1 MRWLV
6 VVGLVAALALA
17 ANVTYVATPSGN
29 IHITYQDNGT
39 FIVINFNKNKTLTIN
54 VKLNVTN
61 ATDLYYIHV
70 VGKAVGPFTNTTAAR
85 IASVINMLR
94 NATTQQQVLTALRQ
108 LGAVLTT
115 ANETKELKLK
125 AFITA
130 RSLNSTSYNGT
141 WLRAKIE
148 YELERKF
155 RRINGTLVATPKTEL
170 EIKGFAADL
179 SKLSSVLRAL
189 AARLAPYD
197 NKTASALL
205 YLSQNLSN
213 VTDKLKVVVNG
224 TVIKVEKKGNKFEIE
239 VKSGDERKSS
249 EEKRKGEEKS
259 KEVDE
264 KKQKEDKSESNKSS
278 SDDSASKSDK
288 KDSSNKSEKKD
299 GSGGGKSDKDESD
312 DDKEKGKSGEKS
324 SGKEKKDK

>member
-54 VKLNVTN
+54 VKLNATN

-70 VGKAVGPFTNTTAAR
+70 VGKAVGPFSNTTAAR

-115 ANETKELKLK
+115 AKETRELKFK

-141 WLRAKIE
+141 WLRTKIE

-213 VTDKLKVVVNG
+213 ITDKLKVVING

-249 EEKRKGEEKS
+249 EEKRKGEDKS

-264 KKQKEDKSESNKSS
+264 KKQKDDKSESN
-278 SDDSASKSDK
+278 KSDK
-288 KDSSNKSEKKD
+288 KDSSNKSEKSEKKD

-312 DDKEKGKSGEKS
+312 DEEEKGKSGEKS
-324 SGKEKKDK
+324 SGKEKKG